1 MSETEVLIVGA
12 GPVGLSM
19 GIECLRHG
27 LKFRLI
33 DRLPFPSDKSKALG
47 IWSAAQEVFSAMGV
61 IEPILHASLHVKAGR
76 LCRGKHTLLRMTP
89 GDQVDTPYP
98 DALVLPQCDT
108 ERILT
113 KRLEE
118 LGGRVERGT
127 EFVSFAQDRTGVKAA
142 LKQPDGRDEI
152 IRCQFLVG
160 CDGARSTV
168 RQLAGV
174 TFGGESMVEIW
185 VLCDAE
191 IAGSSLAP
199 KEAHVFLSPKGPLPL
214 FPIRGNVWRV
224 ISTRPA
230 SAGLDLPTL
239 SEMQQHLNERGP
251 GGLTL
256 KNPAWLSFFRI
267 SERQVD
273 RYVSGN
279 VLLSGDAAHVHSP
292 AGGQGMNTGVQD
304 SFNLGWKLALIL
316 REGAD
321 RDVLLKSYHAERH
334 PVAAMVIARAAAQTR
349 MNMIHSAIGRLV
361 RDGLLWCAGR
371 TQRAPRAVAF
381 AYSGLDIRYSKSPV
395 LSDDT
400 AWHANW
406 RAHGFR
412 PGERPRDVPVYC
424 PVQKR
429 TVSLFH
435 SLHGTQHVLLLFS
448 GKRPAYRDG
457 GLLESIRLLVAGH
470 ESIVRVLR
478 VWAGDQP
485 PQEDW
490 FLDGDLAAHRR
501 YGVYQP
507 ALYLIR
513 PDGYVGVRAQPAA
526 IPAVADYFRGLRLA
540 KFSLERGI

>member
-1 MSETEVLIVGA
+1 
-12 GPVGLSM
+12 
-19 GIECLRHG
+19 
-27 LKFRLI
+27 
-33 DRLPFPSDKSKALG
+33 
-47 IWSAAQEVFSAMGV
+47 
-61 IEPILHASLHVKAGR
+61 
-76 LCRGKHTLLRMTP
+76 MTP

-118 LGGRVERGT
+118 LGWAGRAWNGACLLYAGSKGIT
-127 EFVSFAQDRTGVKAA
+127 AA
-142 LKQPDGRDEI
+142 LKQSDGRDEI
-152 IRCQFLVG
+152 VRCQFLVG

-214 FPIRGNVWRV
+214 FLIRGNVWRV

-256 KNPAWLSFFRI
+256 KNPTWLSFFRI

-304 SFNLGWKLALIL
+304 AFNLGWKLA
-316 REGAD
+316 
-321 RDVLLKSYHAERH
+321 
-334 PVAAMVIARAAAQTR
+334 
-349 MNMIHSAIGRLV
+349 
-361 RDGLLWCAGR
+361 
-371 TQRAPRAVAF
+371 
-381 AYSGLDIRYSKSPV
+381 
-395 LSDDT
+395 
-400 AWHANW
+400 
-406 RAHGFR
+406 
-412 PGERPRDVPVYC
+412 
-424 PVQKR
+424 
-429 TVSLFH
+429 
-435 SLHGTQHVLLLFS
+435 
-448 GKRPAYRDG
+448 
-457 GLLESIRLLVAGH
+457 
-470 ESIVRVLR
+470 
-478 VWAGDQP
+478 
-485 PQEDW
+485 
-490 FLDGDLAAHRR
+490 
-501 YGVYQP
+501 
-507 ALYLIR
+507 
-513 PDGYVGVRAQPAA
+513 
-526 IPAVADYFRGLRLA
+526 
-540 KFSLERGI
+540 